1 MTSVLAVYENG
12 VLRPKVPLHLAEGQE
27 VEVTM
32 VDAKPV
38 SEPISDEEYL
48 NRLQAAKS
56 LQEMF
61 AVMDSGPPEPELD
74 IMEAVN
80 ESRRLTGFRM
90 PEPKPQ
96 EVAG

>member
-1 MTSVLAVYENG
+1 
-12 VLRPKVPLHLAEGQE
+12 
-27 VEVTM
+27 M

-48 NRLQAAKS
+48 HRLQAAKS

-80 ESRRLTGFRM
+80 ESRRLKRSRSAHLSRYVPAQDWQTII
-90 PEPKPQ
+90 P
-96 EVAG
+96 